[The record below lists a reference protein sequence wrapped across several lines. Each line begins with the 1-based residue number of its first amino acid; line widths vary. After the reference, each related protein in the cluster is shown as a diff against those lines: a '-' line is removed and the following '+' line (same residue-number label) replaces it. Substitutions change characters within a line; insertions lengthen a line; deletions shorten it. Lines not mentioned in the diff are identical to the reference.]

1 MVETSM
7 LVRLGE
13 VVMHLVLLSYMS
25 SLGANQTETVA
36 AEPQFHSSLN
46 NHRFQAH
53 RTLTASTIAS
63 KPFDAW
69 ELTKSVHKLRDEAR
83 DMFRFGFD
91 NYMEHAYPLDELDPI
106 HCVGRGP
113 DYKHPENININDVLG
128 NFSLTL
134 IDSLDTLAIMGDWK
148 GFAHAVKL
156 VSTSVSFDTDT
167 NVQVFEVTIRVLGAL
182 LSAHLIASDTNHGRR
197 CLPDYDG
204 ALLSLAH
211 DLASRLLPAFET
223 TTGIPYPRVNLRHG
237 AVRRLK
243 QLNTTNTASAGSL
256 LLEFGVLSR

>member
-1 MVETSM
+1 
-7 LVRLGE
+7 
-13 VVMHLVLLSYMS
+13 
-25 SLGANQTETVA
+25 
-36 AEPQFHSSLN
+36 
-46 NHRFQAH
+46 
-53 RTLTASTIAS
+53 
-63 KPFDAW
+63 
-69 ELTKSVHKLRDEAR
+69 
-83 DMFRFGFD
+83 MFRFGFD

-211 DLASRLLPAFET
+211 DLAFGLSASRLGRP
-223 TTGIPYPRVNLRHG
+223 V
-237 AVRRLK
+237 AVPWCPV
-243 QLNTTNTASAGSL
+243 A
-256 LLEFGVLSR
+256 LSRGVPWSVPWSRLGRPVVSRGTKICGACESLHFGW